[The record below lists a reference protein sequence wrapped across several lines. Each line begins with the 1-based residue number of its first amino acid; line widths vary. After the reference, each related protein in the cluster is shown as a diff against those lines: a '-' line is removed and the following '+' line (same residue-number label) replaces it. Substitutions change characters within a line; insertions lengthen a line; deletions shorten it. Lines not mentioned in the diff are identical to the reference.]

1 MQFLR
6 KSLIVLILL
15 LVIMP
20 VGLANNA
27 MFARAKDLP
36 SDVASRLKRAVLRS
50 SAAGKIIAGVAT
62 ILLTTSAYGDGVGGD
77 NDVPRAATEE
87 IASQVSKKRYDV
99 LSLYFGRGRNYMSE
113 STDAYTTTIDGV
125 EYQRLGDYY
134 GLPTTIDETIDNYI
148 GGLGAHLGDTGVE
161 VKFFFFGGINRVK
174 SGVYLPK
181 PGDVLNR
188 NTGNMPNIIFAG
200 TRQLF
205 GLNANKGLVGIGEQA
220 LLTFHLG
227 ASFNI
232 HPVTGTITTH
242 IPSETAHYQIKDKDG
257 NTMLDHWEEK
267 GDQHVTDLP
276 VWIGGHLGAGLLW
289 QVNLDLASFYDDV
302 ADEGGL
308 GGGLGVSYIGSV
320 THKGSHTHLVMLRLS
335 FRSGEY

>member
-6 KSLIVLILL
+6 KSLIVLVLL
-15 LVIMP
+15 LVITP

-113 STDAYTTTIDGV
+113 STDAYTTTLNGV
-125 EYQRLGDYY
+125 EYRRLGDYY
-134 GLPTTIDETIDNYI
+134 GLPTTIDETIDNYV

-161 VKFFFFGGINRVK
+161 VKFFFFDGVNRVR

-181 PGDVLNR
+181 PNDDVR
-188 NTGNMPNIIFAG
+188 VQGTGNMPNIIFAG

-227 ASFNI
+227 PSFNI
-232 HPVTGTITTH
+232 HPVTGTLTSH
-242 IPSETAHYQIKDKDG
+242 VPSETAHYQIKDEDG
-257 NTMLDHWEEK
+257 NTMLDYWEEK

-276 VWIGGHLGAGLLW
+276 VGIGGHLGVGLLW

-302 ADEGGL
+302 ADW
-308 GGGLGVSYIGSV
+308 GGGLGMSYVGSV

-335 FRSGEY
+335 LVGGISD